1 MANETQAMQMLST
14 YNNKD
19 NPGRVNYILVF
30 TVLQISQQSSGS
42 YVAIPSG
49 YGDEGKW
56 VWMARISGDAKNR
69 LINEGFM
76 NPSAPWTDEKAFGS
90 TNNQTGRWQWNDQGL
105 NSTVEE
111 LMNFAEVSYC
121 NHWTSAGV
129 NITPDITATQP
140 TYFKEAYFGGLQTPP
155 GQYGGIVPIV
165 AIYSIDWNAYYA
177 ATNSTGTGQTPTP

>member
-76 NPSAPWTDEKAFGS
+76 NPSTAWTDEKTFGE
-90 TNNQTGRWQWNDQGL
+90 TK
-105 NSTVEE
+105 
-111 LMNFAEVSYC
+111 
-121 NHWTSAGV
+121 
-129 NITPDITATQP
+129 QP
-140 TYFKEAYFGGLQTPP
+140 NRKMAMERSRIK
-155 GQYGGIVPIV
+155 QY
-165 AIYSIDWNAYYA
+165 
-177 ATNSTGTGQTPTP
+177 STGTNEFRRSIILQPLDQRRHQS